1 MEVDKELI
9 LKVATNARINLK
21 EEEIKEF
28 IQQFKEIIGSFSK
41 LNEVNTDNVKPSFHP
56 IDIKNVLREDV
67 VENCLS
73 QEEAL
78 ANTKN
83 KKDGYFKGPKVI

>member
-1 MEVDKELI
+1 MKVDKELI

-28 IQQFKEIIGSFSK
+28 ISQFKEILDSFSK
-41 LNEVNTDNVKPSFHP
+41 LNEVNTNNVKPSFHP

-67 VENCLS
+67 VKGCLS

-78 ANTKN
+78 SNAKN